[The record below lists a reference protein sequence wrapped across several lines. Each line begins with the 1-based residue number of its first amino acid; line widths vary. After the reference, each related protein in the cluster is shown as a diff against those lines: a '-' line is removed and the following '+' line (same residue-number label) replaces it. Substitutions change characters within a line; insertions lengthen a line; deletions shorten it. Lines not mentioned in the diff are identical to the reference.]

1 MIARNLNLFIHRLYE
16 GYLRI
21 KLCRPGGIKTASI
34 NGIEIKTYTIK
45 RGHEGEPLQ
54 QAVVYID
61 GKKLA
66 IYLMVIGAAQWYWSL
81 VIMI

>member
-1 MIARNLNLFIHRLYE
+1 M
-16 GYLRI
+16 
-21 KLCRPGGIKTASI
+21 ASI

-61 GKKLA
+61 EKKLA
-66 IYLMVIGAAQWYWSL
+66 IYLMVIGEAQWYWNL

>member
-1 MIARNLNLFIHRLYE
+1 ME
-16 GYLRI
+16 
-21 KLCRPGGIKTASI
+21 SI

-54 QAVVYID
+54 QAVVYM
-61 GKKLA
+61 A
-66 IYLMVIGAAQWYWSL
+66 IYLMVIGAAQWYWHV

>member
-1 MIARNLNLFIHRLYE
+1 MIARNLNLFIHRLYD

-21 KLCRPGGIKTASI
+21 KSCRPGNKMASI

-61 GKKLA
+61 EKKLA
-66 IYLMVIGAAQWYWSL
+66 IYLMVIGEAQWYWNL

>member
-21 KLCRPGGIKTASI
+21 KLCRPGGIKMASI

-45 RGHEGEPLQ
+45 RGHEGELLQ
-54 QAVVYID
+54 QAVVYI
-61 GKKLA
+61 KLA

-81 VIMI
+81 IIMI

>member
-1 MIARNLNLFIHRLYE
+1 MIARNLNLFIHRLYD

-21 KLCRPGGIKTASI
+21 KSCRPGGIKMESI

-54 QAVVYID
+54 QAVVYM
-61 GKKLA
+61 A
-66 IYLMVIGAAQWYWSL
+66 IYLMVIGAAQWYWHV

>member
-1 MIARNLNLFIHRLYE
+1 MIARNLNLFIHRLYD
-16 GYLRI
+16 GYLEI
-21 KLCRPGGIKTASI
+21 KSCRPGRIKMASI

-61 GKKLA
+61 EKKLA
-66 IYLMVIGAAQWYWSL
+66 IYLMVVGAAQWYWHL

>member
-1 MIARNLNLFIHRLYE
+1 MQTR
-16 GYLRI
+16 
-21 KLCRPGGIKTASI
+21 GIQMASI

-66 IYLMVIGAAQWYWSL
+66 IYLMVIGVAQWY
-81 VIMI
+81 